1 MIELIVLE
9 GLSPWDDGTPAINV
23 QYLRDG
29 KLITG
34 HYRPATKAQID
45 AAASPQMREDAAA
58 FRVLESLGDDYKVTN
73 DGLQGGWE
81 VIRYYGSF
89 QHQHY
94 EGETLLDAL
103 RAAKLLPKEG

>member
-1 MIELIVLE
+1 MKLYTIHSANLGAEL
-9 GLSPWDDGTPAINV
+9 T
-23 QYLRDG
+23 
-29 KLITG
+29 ITTNW
-34 HYRPATKAQID
+34 YDEATQAEID
-45 AAASPQMREDAAA
+45 AACSPQMQEDAAA

-94 EGETLLDAL
+94 EGETLLECL
-103 RAAKLLPKEG
+103 RAAGLLPKESEE